1 VTPLFVDFQLERTV
15 FELFIAGIETT
26 STTLRW
32 ALLLMALNPEIQ
44 KQVRQEI
51 HEQIGKERAPQMS
64 DRQQLR
70 YTEAVIF
77 EVQRFATLVPNAVPH
92 RAMKDTTL
100 FGFDIPENA
109 LIMLNIYAVHRD
121 PKLWAD
127 PDHFN
132 PEANFTQCNQ
142 RGGFE
147 IVNTEYLIPFG
158 VGRRL
163 CLGDSLARQELWIFF
178 VGLMQRFEVEA
189 SSSQPLP
196 SPFASLCNGTV
207 RAPYPFQIKF
217 K

>member
-1 VTPLFVDFQLERTV
+1 MYCKEYTDYVYV
-15 FELFIAGIETT
+15 IGIETT

-44 KQVRQEI
+44 KTLRQEI
-51 HEQIGKERAPQMS
+51 HDQIGQERAPQMS
-64 DRQQLR
+64 DRAQLR
-70 YTEAVIF
+70 YTEAVLL
-77 EVQRFATLVPNAVPH
+77 EVQRFATLVPNSLVH
-92 RAMKDTTL
+92 RSMKDATI

-109 LIMLNIYAVHRD
+109 LIMSNVYAVHRD
-121 PKLWAD
+121 TKLWAD

-158 VGRRL
+158 VGRRQ
-163 CLGDSLARQELWIFF
+163 CLGESLARQELWIFF

-189 SSSQPLP
+189 SLSHPLP
-196 SPFASLCNGTV
+196 SPSAASCNGAV
-207 RAPYPFQIKF
+207 RAPYPFQLNF

>member
-1 VTPLFVDFQLERTV
+1 MCCTEYTDYVYVLYW
-15 FELFIAGIETT
+15 IGMETT

-44 KQVRQEI
+44 KRVRQEI
-51 HEQIGKERAPQMS
+51 HDQIGQERAPQMS
-64 DRQQLR
+64 DRSQLQ
-70 YTEAVIF
+70 YTEAVLL
-77 EVQRFATLVPNAVPH
+77 EVQRFATLVPNSVIH
-92 RAMKDTTL
+92 RAMKDTTI
-100 FGFDIPENA
+100 FGFDIPKNA
-109 LIMLNIYAVHRD
+109 LILSNLYAVHRD

-163 CLGDSLARQELWIFF
+163 CLGESLARQELWIFF

-189 SSSQPLP
+189 SLSHPLP
-196 SPFASLCNGTV
+196 SPFAASCNGVV
-207 RAPYPFQIKF
+207 RAPYPFQLNF